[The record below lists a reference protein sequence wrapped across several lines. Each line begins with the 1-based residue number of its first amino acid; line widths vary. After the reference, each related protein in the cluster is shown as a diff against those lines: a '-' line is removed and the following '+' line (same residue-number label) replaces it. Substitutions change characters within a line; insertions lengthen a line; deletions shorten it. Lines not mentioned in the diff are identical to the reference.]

1 MTPMLSGG
9 DQATVFN
16 FTRPPMMSKDH
27 RAMVEGVYAAIARN
41 LQTYLSSRLRE
52 SVDISVAT
60 IDVAVFADVVSDLVK
75 PCVTYV
81 FRVTGTPAIS
91 GMLDIGTDL
100 TIHCIDRIFGG
111 PGGGGTLT
119 RPLTMIEENLLKDFA
134 DKILNQLTL
143 AWPAHAL
150 DGLEGIG
157 FEGTPENIQIVT
169 PRENVQIC
177 RLEIVTPSVKSGLT
191 FVLPLSFV
199 EKTIEDRLREL
210 RLGRP
215 AGVADSASQ
224 AIVQRTLS
232 QAALDVAAR
241 TPAIRL
247 RTRDVAKL
255 APGQVILLTR
265 DADDPVEIL
274 VNGCHR
280 FMASMGQSRRH
291 LAARILSDITASAG
305 AHAALAPFGRIDTMA
320 DGQSTTPTNGKTPA
334 AAGMESLME
343 LSLPVTIEF
352 GRTSMTLQQVLELA
366 PGSVIGLD
374 RAVGDPVDIYVSDR
388 KLAGGEVVIVGENF
402 GVRILRLTAD
412 PSEVGAA

>member
-1 MTPMLSGG
+1 MLSGG
-9 DQATVFN
+9 EQATVFN

-27 RAMVEGVYAAIARN
+27 RVMVEGVYAAIARN
-41 LQTYLSSRLRE
+41 LQPYLSSRIRE
-52 SVDISVAT
+52 SVDVRVAAL
-60 IDVAVFADVVSDLVK
+60 DVAVFADVVSSLVT

-81 FRVTGTPAIS
+81 FRAGGTPAIS
-91 GMLDIGTDL
+91 GMLDIGADL
-100 TIHCIDRIFGG
+100 TVHCIDRICGG
-111 PGGGGTLT
+111 PGGGGTLA
-119 RPLTMIEENLLKDFA
+119 RPLTRIEEHLLKDFA
-134 DKILNQLTL
+134 EKILLQLSL
-143 AWPAHAL
+143 AWPSQGLA
-150 DGLEGIG
+150 GLEGIG
-157 FEGTPENIQIVT
+157 FEATPENIQIVT

-177 RLEIVTPSVKSGLT
+177 RLEVKTASIQSGLT
-191 FVLPLSFV
+191 FILPLSFV
-199 EKTIEDRLREL
+199 EKTIDERLREL

-224 AIVQRTLS
+224 ALVQRTLS
-232 QAALDVAAR
+232 QAALTVTAR

-265 DADDPVEIL
+265 EADDPIEVL
-274 VNGCHR
+274 VNGRHR
-280 FMASMGQSRRH
+280 FMASMGQSRRR
-291 LAARILSDITASAG
+291 LAARILNDITATAG
-305 AHAALAPFGRIDTMA
+305 AHAALAPFGRVDTMA
-320 DGQSTTPTNGKTPA
+320 DGQNTTPTNGKTPA